1 MSIGKDETVSRPR
14 NGTYQAPDWPIV
26 HPVISEDL
34 PALPGGLAP
43 DPARSVS
50 VISPLDGGP
59 GNWAGGPTAV
69 QDEQGVVL
77 AYRLRRPAGEGRGY
91 CVVIARSA
99 DGEHFEAIQTIT
111 KDEMDAESLERPAL
125 VLTQDGRWRLYL
137 SCATRGTKHWRVEV
151 MEASAPDAFDP
162 SRRSVMLPGDLM
174 RAVKDPV
181 FAWRDGKWHMWA
193 CVHPLTEPEDTD
205 RMWTEYAVSADGLEW
220 AWHGPALSPRPGEWD
235 ARGVRVTAVRF
246 TPDGVMAFYDGRA
259 SAAENFEERT
269 GVAFGASPGALTAL
283 GTEPAAQSPHAGHG
297 LRYLSIV
304 ELPDGRERLYYELT
318 RADGAHEL
326 RTEFR

>member
-1 MSIGKDETVSRPR
+1 MSIGKDDTAPRARSRT
-14 NGTYQAPDWPIV
+14 NQAPDSSIV
-26 HPVISEDL
+26 QLVTSEDL
-34 PALPGGLAP
+34 PVLPGGLAP
-43 DPARSVS
+43 DPARSAP
-50 VISPLDGGP
+50 VINPLGAGP

-69 QDEQGVVL
+69 ADGHGVVL
-77 AYRLRRPAGEGRGY
+77 AYRLRRPVGEGRGC

-99 DGEHFEAIQTIT
+99 DGEHFETLQTIT
-111 KDEMDAESLERPAL
+111 RDEMDAESLERPAL
-125 VLTQDGRWRLYL
+125 VLTEDGTWRLYL
-137 SCATRGTKHWRVEV
+137 SCATTGTKHWRVEL
-151 MEASAPDAFDP
+151 MEAPAPDAFDP
-162 SRRSVMLPGDLM
+162 GRRSAVLPGDQT

-181 FAWRDGKWHMWA
+181 FAWRGGKWHLWA

-220 AWHGPALSPRPGEWD
+220 MWHGPALSPRPGEWD

-246 TPDGVMAFYDGRA
+246 TPDGVMALYDGRA

-269 GVAFGASPGALTAL
+269 GVAFGPSPDALTAF
-283 GTEPAAQSPHAGHG
+283 GSQPAAQSPHAGNG
-297 LRYLSIV
+297 LRYVSVL

-326 RTEFR
+326 RTELR